1 MQKFAIVDV
10 LGLMS
15 ENTSARAV
23 EGWDT
28 ADVSVDGETHELFAA
43 DSRVGEWSGEPNPS
57 LWDLVGSSI
66 SKTLYERIESNG
78 DSLEMDE
85 LLPEM
90 IGEYAE
96 ALLWDESHGSV
107 EEVLEATSH
116 QVKIFLMEDIVIPE

>member
-10 LGLMS
+10 LGLLV
-15 ENTSARAV
+15 ENTSARAE

-43 DSRVGEWSGEPNPS
+43 DSRVGTWAGAPDSS

-90 IGEYAE
+90 IGEYEE

-107 EEVLEATSH
+107 DDVLEATGH